1 MTQQD
6 YARQINEHL
15 GALKGIDETMLP
27 CDKPCASHASFIA
40 KQGHEFA
47 LISLMAQYTSNGMST
62 DIANKVSET
71 LQKNYPPQAAI
82 PVIPVKPQR
91 NINITIPGTSKIL
104 TMTLQSLGTWSYRIL
119 LIVFLSWYTTGK
131 IDPAT
136 IRQLIHQEITVNM
149 NKTATT
155 NATVTVNNPTP

>member
-15 GALKGIDETMLP
+15 GALKGIEETMLP
-27 CDKPCASHASFIA
+27 CDKPCTSHAAFTA
-40 KQGHEFA
+40 KQAHEVA

-62 DIANKVSET
+62 DIANKVAET
-71 LQKNYPPQAAI
+71 LQKNYPPAV
-82 PVIPVKPQR
+82 PVIPIKPPR
-91 NINITIPGTSKIL
+91 NINITIPGTSKII
-104 TMTLQSLGTWSYRIL
+104 TTTIQSLGTWSYRIL

-155 NATVTVNNPTP
+155 NATLTVKNITP